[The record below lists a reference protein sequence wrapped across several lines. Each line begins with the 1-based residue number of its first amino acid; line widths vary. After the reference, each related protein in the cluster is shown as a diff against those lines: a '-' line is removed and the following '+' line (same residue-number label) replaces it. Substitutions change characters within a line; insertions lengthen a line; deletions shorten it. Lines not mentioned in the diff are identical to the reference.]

1 MKLTEVPFDKLCKM
15 NKSYYFD
22 QNNIE
27 EFKQFEIQLNDFIN
41 AGATFFN
48 EQIIETKKFVA
59 KYNGIKIEIYSN
71 EHPPVHFHIVS
82 GENNASFAIDDC
94 ELLKNKG
101 FSPKVIK
108 NIQDWF
114 LYSKDRLIEVWNETR
129 PSDCTVGKI

>member
-1 MKLTEVPFDKLCKM
+1 M

-59 KYNGIKIEIYSN
+59 KYNGIKIEIYSIYILCLN
-71 EHPPVHFHIVS
+71 
-82 GENNASFAIDDC
+82 
-94 ELLKNKG
+94 
-101 FSPKVIK
+101 IK
-108 NIQDWF
+108 
-114 LYSKDRLIEVWNETR
+114 
-129 PSDCTVGKI
+129 